1 MSQWNIV
8 EEIRVGLL
16 ERARNDSDRF
26 AKLPLYHFDVYPTF
40 VPFAELTFILE
51 TNDPNALQEM
61 HLAEQSYHTCAN
73 ALKLRNDELAKFYA
87 NPRVSHRIL
96 DFETGAALTKA
107 DPQDTFFLRKATD
120 GLYTCVDRTL
130 PRLADAIK
138 KVEQLRRSMF
148 PEKKPLQLIHNSPV
162 SAGIG

>member
-1 MSQWNIV
+1 MNSNSRTRKGPAVLLLGSAMKVKPRVKRTLLVISSAIV
-8 EEIRVGLL
+8 ILGFIWFAAIATPTQYRVGFWRKFPLL
-16 ERARNDSDRF
+16 DHRL
-26 AKLPLYHFDVYPTF
+26 LPHVSAIFDT
-40 VPFAELTFILE
+40 
-51 TNDPNALQEM
+51 
-61 HLAEQSYHTCAN
+61 
-73 ALKLRNDELAKFYA
+73 
-87 NPRVSHRIL
+87 NPRGSHPIL

-107 DPQDTFFLRKATD
+107 DPQDTFVLRKATD

-162 SAGIG
+162 SAG